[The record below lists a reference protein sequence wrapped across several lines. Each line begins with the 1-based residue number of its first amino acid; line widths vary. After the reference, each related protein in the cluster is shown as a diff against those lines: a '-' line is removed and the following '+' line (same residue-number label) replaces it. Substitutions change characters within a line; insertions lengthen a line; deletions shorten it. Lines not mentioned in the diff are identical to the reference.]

1 MRLRLHCTFSRVASP
16 SPHAKLCRNHVL
28 VIRRCYSD
36 ATNRTYDDA
45 INLLNT
51 LQTPYAELKRQ
62 WDNGI
67 RRGAVDLQHTKICL
81 WRLGYTEKDL
91 NKLRVIH
98 VAGTKGKG
106 TVCAYVDSILAQYQ
120 KWALATRAID
130 PTRIS
135 KPRSIGLYTSPHLIS
150 VRERIRLNSAPISE
164 ELFTKY
170 FFQVWD
176 KLCVPD
182 ELGNEPV
189 VPKPVYF
196 RFLTL
201 MSFHVFLSESVDLAI
216 YETGMGGE
224 YDATNVVE
232 RPLVTGISALGIDH
246 TFHLGNTVEEI
257 AWHKAG
263 IFKKFVPAYTVQQPA
278 GAMAVLSQ
286 RAHEI
291 KAGGFRIVQE
301 EPLLQGV
308 KIQPNEPFQR
318 QNASLAIELSK
329 YALKKLNPK
338 TVFPKQKDGLPEEVV
353 HGLEQVVSRGRC
365 EIKADGNITWYLD
378 GAHTADSIVIASKW
392 FYDEVVDKPEPRVL
406 IFNQQGH
413 RESMELM
420 EDLFNS
426 TQGRLKFDHVIFC
439 PSVPPASST
448 RKDHVNFQ
456 TDLEA
461 VASLTVQQKFA
472 DRWRELDSSQDTK
485 VSVLHSLE
493 EAFEYVRQI
502 EAQSQSK
509 DRTEV
514 DGEQQKARVFITGSI
529 HLVGRALSMLEGG
542 VDAL

>member
-1 MRLRLHCTFSRVASP
+1 MNTSGFA
-16 SPHAKLCRNHVL
+16 PHVTDR
-28 VIRRCYSD
+28 SQ
-36 ATNRTYDDA
+36 DA

-67 RRGAVDLQHTKICL
+67 KRGATDLQHTKICL
-81 WRLGYTEKDL
+81 WRLGYTVPLTLAFHFLKFNAKSVQEKDL
-91 NKLRVIH
+91 NKLNIIH

-106 TVCAYVDSILAQYQ
+106 TVCAYIESILAQYQ
-120 KWALATRAID
+120 KWALATRAND
-130 PTRIS
+130 PIRIP

-182 ELGNEPV
+182 HLGNEPV

-201 MSFHVFLSESVDLAI
+201 MSFHVFLSESVDVAI

-246 TFHLGNTVEEI
+246 TFHLGNTIEEI

-278 GAMAVLSQ
+278 GAMTVLSQ
-286 RAHEI
+286 RAHER
-291 KAGGFRIVQE
+291 KVGGFRIVNE
-301 EPLLQGV
+301 DLLLQGV
-308 KIQPNEPFQR
+308 QIRPNEPFQR

-338 TVFPKQKDGLPEEVV
+338 TVFPKPKDGLPEEVV
-353 HGLEQVVSRGRC
+353 RGLEQVVSRGRC
-365 EIKADGNITWYLD
+365 ETKVDGNITWYLD

-392 FYDEVVDKPEPRVL
+392 FCDEV
-406 IFNQQGH
+406 
-413 RESMELM
+413 
-420 EDLFNS
+420 
-426 TQGRLKFDHVIFC
+426 
-439 PSVPPASST
+439 
-448 RKDHVNFQ
+448 
-456 TDLEA
+456 
-461 VASLTVQQKFA
+461 A
-472 DRWRELDSSQDTK
+472 DR
-485 VSVLHSLE
+485 
-493 EAFEYVRQI
+493 
-502 EAQSQSK
+502 
-509 DRTEV
+509 
-514 DGEQQKARVFITGSI
+514 
-529 HLVGRALSMLEGG
+529 
-542 VDAL
+542 